1 MREPV
6 GEHHFQCPYCG
17 EGVSVVI
24 DTSAADQAYVED
36 CEVCCQPI
44 ELAFAVDDEG
54 GLAWFSAR
62 RLDE

>member
-1 MREPV
+1 MQAPV
-6 GEHHFQCPYCG
+6 VEHAFQCPYCG
-17 EGVSVVI
+17 ERISVVV
-24 DTSAADQAYVED
+24 DTSAAGQAYVED

-44 ELAFAVDDEG
+44 ELAFEVDEAG